1 MCDRCRRLQLRPWP
15 SSSAAA
21 GPVRTGAEV
30 RPRRC
35 LCVRRGR
42 LQPRSLSLPGPPT
55 TPWTSLPTPTNP
67 RRRRRGALTTQRSG
81 LNSSQVNPPT
91 PGRDRPGR
99 ARRPRGPVRGPG
111 TVRTSG
117 QSSRTWSP
125 ETQLGASPMC
135 GRITPPAGRRPARC
149 VCVLFVRARPAG
161 RRQCLALSHVA
172 LGKGKVRRYSVR
184 CSSPPRRAA
193 RTRPEA
199 PARHGW
205 HSLHSVPRGVGT
217 PAPSATTPGEG
228 PPER

>member
-1 MCDRCRRLQLRPWP
+1 MCERHRRLQLRHCP
-15 SSSAAA
+15 SMCAAA

-42 LQPRSLSLPGPPT
+42 LQPRSLSLLGPPA
-55 TPWTSLPTPTNP
+55 TPWTSLPTRTNP

-111 TVRTSG
+111 AVRTSG
-117 QSSRTWSP
+117 QSSRAWSP
-125 ETQLGASPMC
+125 ETQLGASPMR

-149 VCVLFVRARPAG
+149 VCCL
-161 RRQCLALSHVA
+161 LALGRQGAGGASP
-172 LGKGKVRRYSVR
+172 SVTL
-184 CSSPPRRAA
+184 PWERAD
-193 RTRPEA
+193 T
-199 PARHGW
+199 
-205 HSLHSVPRGVGT
+205 SLFD
-217 PAPSATTPGEG
+217 
-228 PPER
+228 